1 MSSSLK
7 VWIELGVAR
16 CQRSSRARDLGM
28 VSGFF
33 CLVLVVSLEAL
44 AALPNIVLI
53 VVNDAGYLD
62 FGSYGGEAKTS
73 PPYDAYVP

>member
-1 MSSSLK
+1 
-7 VWIELGVAR
+7 
-16 CQRSSRARDLGM
+16 M